1 MIQPSEYSFED
12 AISRTGFGKFNYILI
27 VLSGLMLGCG
37 FLEASCINMILPI
50 AGCELDLSNS
60 QKGLLGSIS
69 YIGIILS
76 SHFWGFMADTKG
88 RKKVIAPALCLS
100 FIFTVIS
107 TFAKSFTFIL
117 IFRFLSG
124 FCICAPQSITYAF
137 LGEYHCVKRRGRV
150 LLFASFLYGLFC
162 LINPLNAFVFINQ
175 DSWYVYIPYLDINY
189 GTWRLFLLMC
199 GVPSVISAIA
209 LITLIPESPKYTYA
223 RGDESRTLK
232 ILQKIYKFN
241 TGRPIEDYE
250 VKCLE
255 KDSEFSEGNDNR
267 SKGFFKFVWYQ
278 TVPLFQHPHL
288 KNTLTACYL
297 QFGLC
302 LASNGFFTFF
312 PEILNK
318 VFIWLNDNPSQT
330 STVCDILESYD
341 KNVNI
346 SSIAGDT
353 CVTKLE
359 SSTFINVTILTALFS
374 ILWLISSVI
383 INKTG
388 KLVII
393 ATILFAGG
401 ISSILIMFIEYPRVS
416 IYLYFLLLI
425 ANVNMSIVNA
435 STVELYPTTLRAM
448 AVSIS
453 LMFGRIGSFT
463 GSNFVGLMIKNYCF
477 YTWLLPATL
486 SISGGLLAFT
496 IPNINKRIK

>member
-1 MIQPSEYSFED
+1 MAQQFGYSLED
-12 AISRTGFGKFNYILI
+12 AIARAGFGKFNFILI
-27 VLSGLMLGCG
+27 GLSGCD
-37 FLEASCINMILPI
+37 
-50 AGCELDLSNS
+50 LDLTNF

-76 SHFWGFMADTKG
+76 SHFWGFMADTRG
-88 RKKVIAPALCLS
+88 RKKIIAPALCFS
-100 FIFTVIS
+100 FLFTVIS
-107 TFAKSFTFIL
+107 TFATSFWFIL

-124 FCICAPQSITYAF
+124 FCICAPQSITYAY
-137 LGEYHCVKRRGRV
+137 LGEFHSVKNRARV
-150 LLFASFLYGLFC
+150 LLIASFLYGFFGL
-162 LINPLNAFVFINQ
+162 LSPLNAFIFINQ
-175 DSWYVYIPYLDINY
+175 VNWSIYIPLLDINY
-189 GTWRLFLLMC
+189 GTWRLYLLMC

-209 LITLIPESPKYTYA
+209 LMILIPESPKYTYSQ
-223 RGDESRTLK
+223 GDEARTMK
-232 ILQKIYKFN
+232 IIQKIYKFN
-241 TGRPIEDYE
+241 TGKPIEDFE
-250 VKCLE
+250 VKTIE
-255 KDSEFSEGNDNR
+255 KDSEFSRGNENR
-267 SKGFFKFVWYQ
+267 SKGFFKFIWYQ
-278 TVPLFQHPHL
+278 TVPLFKHPHL

-302 LASNGFFTFF
+302 VASNGFYTFF

-318 VFIWLNDNPSQT
+318 VSIYLNNNPSQT
-330 STVCDILESYD
+330 NTVCEVLGNFD
-341 KNVNI
+341 KDANI
-346 SSIAGDT
+346 SSIVDNCIST
-353 CVTKLE
+353 LE
-359 SSTFINVTILTALFS
+359 ASTLINVTLLTSLFS
-374 ILWLISSVI
+374 ILWLVTSLI
-383 INKTG
+383 INRTG

-453 LMFGRIGSFT
+453 LMFGRIGSFS

-477 YTWLLPATL
+477 YTWLLPAVL

>member
-1 MIQPSEYSFED
+1 
-12 AISRTGFGKFNYILI
+12 
-27 VLSGLMLGCG
+27 
-37 FLEASCINMILPI
+37 
-50 AGCELDLSNS
+50 
-60 QKGLLGSIS
+60 
-69 YIGIILS
+69 
-76 SHFWGFMADTKG
+76 
-88 RKKVIAPALCLS
+88 
-100 FIFTVIS
+100 
-107 TFAKSFTFIL
+107 
-117 IFRFLSG
+117 
-124 FCICAPQSITYAF
+124 
-137 LGEYHCVKRRGRV
+137 
-150 LLFASFLYGLFC
+150 
-162 LINPLNAFVFINQ
+162 
-175 DSWYVYIPYLDINY
+175 
-189 GTWRLFLLMC
+189 MC

-209 LITLIPESPKYTYA
+209 LVILIPESPKYTYA
-223 RGDESRTLK
+223 QGDEARTIK

-250 VKCLE
+250 VKRIE
-255 KDSEFSEGNDNR
+255 KDSEFSKGNENR
-267 SKGFFKFVWYQ
+267 SKGFFKFIWYQ
-278 TVPLFQHPHL
+278 TVPLFKHPHL

-302 LASNGFFTFF
+302 VASNGFFTFF

-318 VFIWLNDNPSQT
+318 VSIWSTNNPSQT
-330 STVCDILESYD
+330 STVCEILGNYD
-341 KNVNI
+341 KTVNI
-346 SSIAGDT
+346 SAVVDNEDAGCIT
-353 CVTKLE
+353 TLE
-359 SSTFINVTILTALFS
+359 TSTLINITILTSIFT
-374 ILWLISSVI
+374 ILWLITSLI
-383 INKTG
+383 INRTG

-477 YTWLLPATL
+477 YTWLLPAVL